1 MIRSDPHKTQER
13 IARLDDYIRE
23 NLLSDGTFICDS
35 FDQCRASRCG
45 FPFYEGQMS
54 HVGKHYDL
62 EVSGRPTRIVVVGQ
76 EYGHRPS
83 CVDLVHRSEM
93 IADSANARFNRR
105 NPHMRGTT
113 SLLRL
118 LLGREPGKDKEG
130 ERLLQALDSHIFDG
144 FALVN
149 YLLCSA
155 LQKSRKARGNS
166 SQTMRRNCASHF
178 IRTLEILE
186 PTVVIVQGKGIRQWM
201 THALQLPKRASTAE
215 IVDIDRRS
223 MDLINFT
230 HPAAFGKLNWGNLS
244 SEYLKDTVAPTIKT
258 LLSKSSSCYPTAARS
273 RE

>member
-1 MIRSDPHKTQER
+1 MIRSDPQKTQER

-23 NLLSDGTFICDS
+23 NLLSDGSFICGS
-35 FDQCRASRCG
+35 FDECRASRCG

-62 EVSGRPTRIVVVGQ
+62 EVNGRPTRIVVVGQ
-76 EYGHRPS
+76 EYGHKPS

-93 IADSANARFNRR
+93 IADSANARFKRR

-113 SLLRL
+113 FLLRL
-118 LLGREPGKDKEG
+118 LFGREPGKDKEG
-130 ERLLQALDSHIFDG
+130 ERLLQDLDSHIFDG

-166 SQTMRRNCASHF
+166 SETMRRNCVSHF
-178 IRTLEILE
+178 LRTLEILE
-186 PTVVIVQGKGIRQWM
+186 PTVVIAQGKGVRQWM
-201 THALQLPKRASTAE
+201 RHALKLPVRASTAE
-215 IVDIDRRS
+215 SIDFNGRS
-223 MDLINFT
+223 IDLINLT
-230 HPAAFGKLNWGNLS
+230 HPAAWGKWNWANLS
-244 SEYLKDTVAPTIKT
+244 SSYLTGTIAPIISAFI
-258 LLSKSSSCYPTAARS
+258 SKNSSCCCDAARP